1 VTRIK
6 RVAPGAAPSRYGTA
20 ALLLALAAVAIVL
33 SAAGCGSDSSG
44 ETSAPSVSI
53 PAVTAPGLSSSTQAT
68 TTSGTAPG
76 TTVTTK
82 GGKTYN
88 PSAPDSATNDVP
100 PAKGSPQ
107 AAFEQQCKK
116 QGTCN

>member
-1 VTRIK
+1 MI
-6 RVAPGAAPSRYGTA
+6 P
-20 ALLLALAAVAIVL
+20 LAIAIGVI
-33 SAAGCGSDSSG
+33 AAGCGGDSSG
-44 ETSAPSVSI
+44 ETSAQSVSI
-53 PAVTAPGLSSSTQAT
+53 PAVTAPGVSTSTQAA

-82 GGKTYN
+82 GGKAYN

-116 QGTCN
+116 QGTCD